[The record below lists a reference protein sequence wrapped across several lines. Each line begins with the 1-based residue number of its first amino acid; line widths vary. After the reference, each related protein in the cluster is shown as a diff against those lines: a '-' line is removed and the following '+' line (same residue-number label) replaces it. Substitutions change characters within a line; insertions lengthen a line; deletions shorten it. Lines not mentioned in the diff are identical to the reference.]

1 VGERIAGSEGDQRQ
15 GGCDGGFKAARIAQS
30 ADQAVMSFNMAWVGG
45 NGGNGG
51 AEGTGGLGGLACSE
65 QVKAMLELRIGS
77 GVVGCCH
84 VSSEDKSPTV
94 RLLGCRSGDG
104 SAKRGSL
111 DLVTLQTGLSKREH
125 YQFLAVFVEKI
136 GNMSL

>member
-45 NGGNGG
+45 NGG

-77 GVVGCCH
+77 GVVGCGH

>member
-45 NGGNGG
+45 NGG
-51 AEGTGGLGGLACSE
+51 AEGASGQGGLASGE

-136 GNMSL
+136 GTMSL

>member
-45 NGGNGG
+45 NGG
-51 AEGTGGLGGLACSE
+51 AEGASGQGGLASGE

-136 GNMSL
+136 GTMAL